1 MNTIT
6 ASELRGANES
16 PRANYARTATGIVI
30 GASWLRKPTPFD
42 AQAITGPHRREATL
56 ADKVI
61 YRLAVPLGL
70 FTVAALIAAERL

>member
-6 ASELRGANES
+6 ASELRGSQES
-16 PRANYARTATGIVI
+16 RRALYARTATGIVI

-42 AQAITGPHRREATL
+42 AQAISGPHRRDATL

-70 FTVAALIAAERL
+70 ATVVALLAAERL